1 MWTNKK
7 PTKSGMYWVWQPEG
21 EWPCKG
27 RVHLVEV
34 EESHIGL
41 DAWVPYMDYSDPLI
55 GWENSYWSGPV
66 DTPRKPS
73 LEELVVA
80 R

>member
-1 MWTNKK
+1 
-7 PTKSGMYWVWQPEG
+7 
-21 EWPCKG
+21 
-27 RVHLVEV
+27 VHLVEV

-55 GWENSYWSGPV
+55 EWENSYWSGPV